1 VNKDIHIYLFPNYR
15 LILVLFSILFT
26 YTGNKMA
33 NIGSMVLQMLKNEI
47 SEVDY
52 TRYIKQIHY
61 NEEESKS
68 NHVVYNAPNPL
79 IANWV
84 RTKYSDKISHLFEI
98 KTGVKPTVII
108 SIKTNSTPSSSQTAP
123 IVPVNSDKIP
133 QTLLN
138 PSYTFDNFVVGGSN
152 NFAYVAA
159 KNVSEKPG
167 IVYNPLFIYGGVGL
181 GKTHLMQAVG
191 NVMLAQGKT
200 VIYTSVEQF
209 LNDFMRH
216 LTNKTM
222 DRFKDKYRKCDV
234 LLIDDIQFL
243 SNKNQIQEEFFHT
256 FDALRNENKQIIIT
270 SDKHPK
276 KIAGLEERL
285 KSRFEWGLVADI
297 QPPELETKIE
307 IIKKKCEINRVKLDK
322 EVINYIATIIE
333 NNTREI
339 EGILSKLNA
348 YSQLMGVD
356 INIEFTRNVLKEQ
369 MAEKRLNITIDTI
382 VEIVSKELN
391 VKSTEIRSKSRNSG
405 IVYARR
411 IAIYLSR
418 NLTPNSM
425 PQLAHYFGMKDHTA
439 VSHTMKKIQEI
450 MKNDEDFKIK
460 VEELS
465 NKISSLTSE

>member
-1 VNKDIHIYLFPNYR
+1 
-15 LILVLFSILFT
+15 
-26 YTGNKMA
+26 
-33 NIGSMVLQMLKNEI
+33 MVIQMLKNEI
-47 SEVDY
+47 NEIDY
-52 TRYIKQIHY
+52 TRYIKQLSY

-68 NHVVYNAPNPL
+68 NLAVYNAPNLL
-79 IANWV
+79 IANWIQ
-84 RTKYSDKISHLFEI
+84 TKYANKISHLFEI
-98 KTGVKPTVII
+98 KTGVKPSV
-108 SIKTNSTPSSSQTAP
+108 SILVKSQSATSIQQSTPAIQAH
-123 IVPVNSDKIP
+123 SDKPPI
-133 QTLLN
+133 TLLN
-138 PSYTFDNFVVGGSN
+138 PSYTFSNFVVGGSN

-159 KNVSEKPG
+159 KSVSEKPG

-191 NVMLAQGKT
+191 NVMLTQGKT

-209 LNDFMRH
+209 LNDFSRH
-216 LTNKTM
+216 LSNRTM
-222 DRFKDKYRKCDV
+222 DRFKDKYRKCDL

-256 FDALRNENKQIIIT
+256 FEALRNENKQIIIT

-322 EVINYIATIIE
+322 EVINYVATIIE

-356 INIEFTRNVLKEQ
+356 VNIEFARNVLKEQ
-369 MAEKRLNITIDTI
+369 MAEKRNNITTDLIM
-382 VEIVSKELN
+382 EIVSKELN
-391 VKSTEIRSKSRNSG
+391 VKMSEMRSKSRNSN

-425 PQLAHYFGMKDHTA
+425 PQLAQYFGMKDHTA
-439 VSHTMKKIQEI
+439 VSHTMKKINELI
-450 MKNDEDFKIK
+450 KNDEDFKVKID
-460 VEELS
+460 ELS
-465 NKISSLTSE
+465 NKISTMTSE

>member
-1 VNKDIHIYLFPNYR
+1 MN
-15 LILVLFSILFT
+15 
-26 YTGNKMA
+26 
-33 NIGSMVLQMLKNEI
+33 NIGSMVIQMLKNEI
-47 SEVDY
+47 NEIDY
-52 TRYIKQIHY
+52 TRYIKQLSF

-68 NHVVYNAPNPL
+68 NLAVFNAPNLL
-79 IANWV
+79 IANWI

-98 KTGVKPTVII
+98 KTGVKPSV
-108 SIKTNSTPSSSQTAP
+108 SILVKSQNTASTQHSSPAIQTH
-123 IVPVNSDKIP
+123 SDKTP
-133 QTLLN
+133 VALLN
-138 PSYTFDNFVVGGSN
+138 PSYTFQNFVVGGSN

-159 KNVSEKPG
+159 KSVSEKPG

-209 LNDFMRH
+209 LNDFSRH
-216 LTNKTM
+216 LSNRTM
-222 DRFKDKYRKCDV
+222 DRFKDKYRKCDL

-256 FDALRNENKQIIIT
+256 FEALRNENKQIIIT

-322 EVINYIATIIE
+322 EVINYVATIIE

-356 INIEFTRNVLKEQ
+356 VNIEFARNVLKEQ
-369 MAEKRLNITIDTI
+369 MAEKRNNITTDLIM
-382 VEIVSKELN
+382 EIVSKELN
-391 VKSTEIRSKSRNSG
+391 VKTSEIRSKSRNSN

-425 PQLAHYFGMKDHTA
+425 PQLAQYFGMKDHTA
-439 VSHTMKKIQEI
+439 VSHTMKKINELL
-450 MKNDEDFKIK
+450 KNDEDFKVKID
-460 VEELS
+460 ELS
-465 NKISSLTSE
+465 NKISTMTSE

>member
-1 VNKDIHIYLFPNYR
+1 MN
-15 LILVLFSILFT
+15 
-26 YTGNKMA
+26 
-33 NIGSMVLQMLKNEI
+33 NIGSMVIQMLKNEI
-47 SEVDY
+47 NEIDY
-52 TRYIKQIHY
+52 TRYIKQLSF

-68 NHVVYNAPNPL
+68 NLAVFNAPNLL
-79 IANWV
+79 IANWI
-84 RTKYSDKISHLFEI
+84 RTKYADKISHLFEI
-98 KTGVKPTVII
+98 KTGVKPSV
-108 SIKTNSTPSSSQTAP
+108 SILVKSQNTPSTQHSSPAIQTH
-123 IVPVNSDKIP
+123 SDKTP
-133 QTLLN
+133 VALLN
-138 PSYTFDNFVVGGSN
+138 PSYTFQNFVVGGSN

-159 KNVSEKPG
+159 KSVSEKPG

-209 LNDFMRH
+209 LNDFSRH
-216 LTNKTM
+216 LSNRTM
-222 DRFKDKYRKCDV
+222 DRFKDKYRKCDL

-256 FDALRNENKQIIIT
+256 FEALRNENKQIIIT

-322 EVINYIATIIE
+322 EVINYVATIIE

-356 INIEFTRNVLKEQ
+356 VNIEFARNVLKEQ
-369 MAEKRLNITIDTI
+369 MAEKRNNITTDLIM
-382 VEIVSKELN
+382 EIVSKELN
-391 VKSTEIRSKSRNSG
+391 VKTSEIRSKSRNSN

-425 PQLAHYFGMKDHTA
+425 PQLAQYFGMKDHTA
-439 VSHTMKKIQEI
+439 VSHTMKKINELL
-450 MKNDEDFKIK
+450 KNDEDFKVKID
-460 VEELS
+460 ELS
-465 NKISSLTSE
+465 NKISTMTSE

>member
-1 VNKDIHIYLFPNYR
+1 
-15 LILVLFSILFT
+15 
-26 YTGNKMA
+26 
-33 NIGSMVLQMLKNEI
+33 MVIQMLKNEI
-47 SEVDY
+47 NEIDY
-52 TRYIKQIHY
+52 TRYIKQLSY
-61 NEEESKS
+61 NDQESKS
-68 NHVVYNAPNPL
+68 NLAVYNAPNLL
-79 IANWV
+79 IANWI
-84 RTKYSDKISHLFEI
+84 RTKYADKISHLFEI
-98 KTGVKPTVII
+98 KTGIKPTVSILVKSQNAI
-108 SIKTNSTPSSSQTAP
+108 SVQQSTPAIQTH
-123 IVPVNSDKIP
+123 SDKTP
-133 QTLLN
+133 VALLN

-152 NFAYVAA
+152 HFAYVAA
-159 KNVSEKPG
+159 KSVSEKPG
-167 IVYNPLFIYGGVGL
+167 ITYNPLFIYGGVGL

-191 NVMLAQGKT
+191 NVMLTQGKT

-209 LNDFMRH
+209 LNDFSRH
-216 LTNKTM
+216 LSNRTM
-222 DRFKDKYRKCDV
+222 DRFKDKYRKCDL

-256 FDALRNENKQIIIT
+256 FEALRNENKQIIIT

-322 EVINYIATIIE
+322 EVINYVATIIE

-356 INIEFTRNVLKEQ
+356 VNIEFARNVLKEQ
-369 MAEKRLNITIDTI
+369 MAEKRNNITTDLIM
-382 VEIVSKELN
+382 EIVSKELN
-391 VKSTEIRSKSRNSG
+391 VKTSEMRSKSRNSN

-425 PQLAHYFGMKDHTA
+425 PQLAQYFGMKDHTA
-439 VSHTMKKIQEI
+439 VSHTMKKINELI
-450 MKNDEDFKIK
+450 KNDEDFKVKID
-460 VEELS
+460 ELS
-465 NKISSLTSE
+465 NKISTMTSE

>member
-1 VNKDIHIYLFPNYR
+1 MN
-15 LILVLFSILFT
+15 
-26 YTGNKMA
+26 
-33 NIGSMVLQMLKNEI
+33 NIGGMVLQMLKNEI

-52 TRYIKQIHY
+52 KRYIKQLQY
-61 NEEESKS
+61 DEEESKS
-68 NHVVYNAPNPL
+68 NLAIFHAPNPL
-79 IANWV
+79 IANWIQ
-84 RTKYSDKISHLFEI
+84 TKYSNKISHLFEI
-98 KTGVKPTVII
+98 KTGVKPAVTVCVKKGNL
-108 SIKTNSTPSSSQTAP
+108 SSSTPN
-123 IVPVNSDKIP
+123 IPVATPVQGEKLP
-133 QTLLN
+133 HTLLN
-138 PSYTFDNFVVGGSN
+138 PSYTFQNFVVGGSN
-152 NFAYVAA
+152 NFAYVAS
-159 KNVSEKPG
+159 KSVSEKPG

-191 NVMLAQGKT
+191 NVMAAQGKV

-209 LNDFMRH
+209 LNDFSRH
-216 LTNKTM
+216 LSNRTM
-222 DRFKDKYRKCDV
+222 DRFKDKYRKCDL

-243 SNKNQIQEEFFHT
+243 SGKNQIQEEFFHT
-256 FDALRNENKQIIIT
+256 FEALRNENKQIIIT

-322 EVINYIATIIE
+322 EVINYVATIIE

-356 INIEFTRNVLKEQ
+356 INIQFARNVLKEQ
-369 MAEKRLNITIDTI
+369 IAEKRSNITIDTI
-382 VEIVSKELN
+382 MEIVSKELN
-391 VKSTEIRSKSRNSG
+391 VKASEIRSKSRNSN

-425 PQLAHYFGMKDHTA
+425 PQLAQYFGMKDHTA
-439 VSHTMKKIQEI
+439 VSHTMKKIQEL

-460 VEELS
+460 VDELS
-465 NKISSLTSE
+465 NKVSTLTTD

>member
-1 VNKDIHIYLFPNYR
+1 
-15 LILVLFSILFT
+15 
-26 YTGNKMA
+26 
-33 NIGSMVLQMLKNEI
+33 MVIQMLKNEI
-47 SEVDY
+47 NEIDY
-52 TRYIKQIHY
+52 TRYIKQLSY

-68 NHVVYNAPNPL
+68 NLAVYNAPNLL
-79 IANWV
+79 IANWIQ
-84 RTKYSDKISHLFEI
+84 TKYANKISHLFEI
-98 KTGVKPTVII
+98 KTGVKPSV
-108 SIKTNSTPSSSQTAP
+108 SILVKSQSVTSIQQSTPTVQTH
-123 IVPVNSDKIP
+123 SDKP
-133 QTLLN
+133 PTTLLN
-138 PSYTFDNFVVGGSN
+138 PSYTFGNFVVGGSN

-159 KNVSEKPG
+159 KSVSEKPG

-191 NVMLAQGKT
+191 NVMLTQGKT

-209 LNDFMRH
+209 LNDFSRH
-216 LTNKTM
+216 LSNRTM
-222 DRFKDKYRKCDV
+222 DRFKDKYRKCDL

-256 FDALRNENKQIIIT
+256 FETLRNENKQIIIT

-322 EVINYIATIIE
+322 EVINYVATIIE

-356 INIEFTRNVLKEQ
+356 VNIEFARNVLKEQ
-369 MAEKRLNITIDTI
+369 MAEKRNNITTDLIM
-382 VEIVSKELN
+382 EIVSKELN
-391 VKSTEIRSKSRNSG
+391 VKMSEMRSKSRNSN

-425 PQLAHYFGMKDHTA
+425 PQLAQYFGMKDHTA
-439 VSHTMKKIQEI
+439 VSHTMKKINEL
-450 MKNDEDFKIK
+450 MKNDEDFKVKID
-460 VEELS
+460 ELS
-465 NKISSLTSE
+465 NKISTMTSE